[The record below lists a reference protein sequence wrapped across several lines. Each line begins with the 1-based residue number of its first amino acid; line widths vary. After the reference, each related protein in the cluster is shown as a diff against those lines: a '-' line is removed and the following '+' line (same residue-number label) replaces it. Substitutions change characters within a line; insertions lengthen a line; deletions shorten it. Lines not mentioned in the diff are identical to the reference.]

1 MRLHALTP
9 AWSWLRVRTACSGDF
24 MKVWDQVSM
33 VLLGIVAIL
42 TPYEVAFMQLNLDF
56 WFFFN
61 RAIDIAFFFD
71 MCLCVDTCGPR
82 WCAVTRG

>member
-1 MRLHALTP
+1 M
-9 AWSWLRVRTACSGDF
+9 RVRMVRSGDF

-71 MCLCVDTCGPR
+71 MCLCVDTCEPR
-82 WCAVTRG
+82 WCAAVTRG